1 MASIKATL
9 APNTRLY
16 KGTGNNSK
24 LVGGSVKTNLKSG
37 FDSDGEAA
45 DVNELDDKPSLPL
58 ETSVKNYETPA
69 KRGIEEQGDAIP
81 TKLKDIMGSRSL
93 ARHPPS

>member
-1 MASIKATL
+1 M
-9 APNTRLY
+9 
-16 KGTGNNSK
+16 
-24 LVGGSVKTNLKSG
+24 
-37 FDSDGEAA
+37 
-45 DVNELDDKPSLPL
+45 NELDDKPALPL

-69 KRGIEEQGDAIP
+69 KRGFEEQGEAIP